1 MRILVFLLIASVCC
15 TSTYGQNPEIR
26 AAIKQAG
33 GKIEQIQG
41 GLEVSYHLGKRN
53 VSDRDLSYVAALE
66 DVVLLNLKKTN
77 VSSQGLV
84 HLAEMHTLKKL
95 HLELTK
101 VDDRGLQH
109 LKGLKNLQYLNLFGT
124 KVSDDGI
131 DALARLKGLT
141 HLYVW
146 QTAISEA
153 GIATLRARLPATKIV
168 AGIDLTAIVLPDPD
182 APVERPSTGL
192 KFIATQDLSDAPK
205 SGNGENIEVVFE
217 NKRSH
222 KIRLVWVGYDGK
234 LKVYGE
240 LAPGGTRTQ
249 NSYEN
254 NTWLI
259 TDMEDNPLGYFICGN
274 RRAVAVIP

>member
-1 MRILVFLLIASVCC
+1 MRPLACFLIAHFWCAAI
-15 TSTYGQNPEIR
+15 YGQNTEIL
-26 AAIKQAG
+26 AAIENVG
-33 GKIEQIQG
+33 GKIEKIQG

-53 VSDRDLSYVAALE
+53 VSDGDLSYVAAL
-66 DVVLLNLKKTN
+66 DGVVLLNLKKTN

-109 LKGLKNLQYLNLFGT
+109 LTGLRNLQYLNLFGT
-124 KVSDDGI
+124 KVTDEGI
-131 DALARLKGLT
+131 DALAQLQGLT

-146 QTAISEA
+146 QTAISEM

-168 AGIDLTAIVLPDPD
+168 TGVDLKAIVLPDPD
-182 APVERPSTGL
+182 APVERPTTAL
-192 KFIATQDLSDAPK
+192 KFIATADSSDAPK

-234 LKVYGE
+234 LKIYGE

-259 TDMEDNPLGYFICGN
+259 TDLEDNALGYFICGN